1 MHPFRENHAW
11 PSRPGVRPVFLA
23 PGTIAQAAQFA
34 SRAIAYCNSFGARLA
49 LLWIAT
55 APRPFLLSLPIAR
68 SLRLRA
74 AMVRPEPPRPS
85 PPAPAVATVTP
96 LSSTATVGL
105 IAMAVGAL
113 YLGSEILIPLALAIL
128 LSFTL
133 APIVIRLR
141 RWGLG
146 RIPSVLAVVLLLFIA
161 LLGVGSV
168 VATQLADLATNLPT
182 YEWNLRSKI
191 RELRVAIPSGGVIER
206 TQEMFGDLR
215 RELQEEAK
223 PPGEEEGEAAASG
236 EGEQAKPVLVQV
248 QRPPP
253 TTLETLRD
261 VGVPLIAPFAT
272 AGLVVVL
279 VIFMLLQREDLRD
292 RVLRLVGGRE
302 VARATEAMDDAA
314 KRISRYLLMQL
325 LINVLYGIPVAVGLY
340 FIGVPNPILWG
351 CLATVLRF
359 IPYLGPV
366 MGALLPISLS
376 FAVSPGWTLP
386 LLTVTLFVVLEL
398 FSNNVLEPWLYG
410 SSTGLSPV
418 AVLVAAVFWT
428 MLWGPIGLL
437 MSTPLTVCLVVLG
450 RHVPQLGFF
459 DVLLGDEPAFSPEVK
474 FYQRL
479 LARDPEEATELA
491 EEYLEDG
498 TLDELYDSVILPAL
512 VHAEH
517 DRLRGSLPRAAVEE
531 IAVDTIGVID
541 ELEEEQNLLADG
553 AAGATAS
560 PTEASILCIGAR
572 NGLDEA
578 AAALL
583 AHLLA
588 RSGVGARTVPRAA
601 IAGRNLA
608 SLERQDVALICLSY
622 VNPEATQHAQRTL
635 RRLRQHFG
643 AEVRIM
649 VGMWT
654 TDPTAGAT
662 QERLRASGAD
672 VVVGSLR
679 QAVRQIEED
688 TSARPEATSG
698 TRTTAA

>member
-1 MHPFRENHAW
+1 MPLSWTA
-11 PSRPGVRPVFLA
+11 
-23 PGTIAQAAQFA
+23 TIA
-34 SRAIAYCNSFGARLA
+34 
-49 LLWIAT
+49 
-55 APRPFLLSLPIAR
+55 
-68 SLRLRA
+68 
-74 AMVRPEPPRPS
+74 
-85 PPAPAVATVTP
+85 
-96 LSSTATVGL
+96 L

-146 RIPSVLAVVLLLFIA
+146 RIPSVLAVVLLLFVA
-161 LLGVGSV
+161 LLGIGSV

-191 RELRVAIPSGGVIER
+191 RELRVAIPSGGIIER
-206 TQEMFGDLR
+206 TQDMLGDLR
-215 RELQEEAK
+215 RELQDEAK
-223 PPGEEEGEAAASG
+223 PGEEEEPAAASG
-236 EGEQAKPVLVQV
+236 EVAPAKPILVQV
-248 QRPPP
+248 QRPAP

-325 LINVLYGIPVAVGLY
+325 IINVLYGIPVAIGLY

-366 MGALLPISLS
+366 LGALLPISLS
-376 FAVSPGWTLP
+376 FAVAPGWTLP
-386 LLTVTLFVVLEL
+386 LLTVALFVVLEL

-450 RHVPQLGFF
+450 RHVPQLAFF
-459 DVLLGDEPAFSPEVK
+459 DVLLGDEPALSPEVK

-491 EEYLEDG
+491 EEHLEDG
-498 TLDELYDSVILPAL
+498 SLDELYDSVILPAL
-512 VHAEH
+512 AHAEQ
-517 DRLRGSLPRAAVEE
+517 DRLRGSLLRATVEE
-531 IAVDTIGVID
+531 IAVDAIGVID
-541 ELEEEQNLLADG
+541 ELEEEQNLLADE
-553 AAGATAS
+553 AVEAAS
-560 PTEASILCIGAR
+560 PGEVSVLCIGAR

-578 AAALL
+578 AAAML
-583 AHLLA
+583 AHLLT
-588 RSGVGARTVPRAA
+588 RGGSGARTVPRAA

-608 SLERQDVALICLSY
+608 SLERQGIAVICLSY
-622 VNPEATQHAQRTL
+622 VNPGATQHAQRTL

-643 AEVRIM
+643 AQVRIM
-649 VGMWT
+649 LGMWST
-654 TDPTAGAT
+654 EPMADAT

-672 VVVGSLR
+672 IIVGSLR
-679 QAVRQIEED
+679 QAVRQFNEEV
-688 TSARPEATSG
+688 SATPGKAPES
-698 TRTTAA
+698 RTTAA